1 MPLKAKK
8 PDPAKKRLKMFVFGI
23 WGSGKTIAAIQFPRS
38 VIIDTEKGT
47 ENYEKSIEK
56 ANSVVLKSSNAD
68 EIKDEIKVLLTE
80 KHTFTTLTIDPIT
93 ELRNAIIEK
102 WNRIFEKYSKSE
114 KESEMQDYGMRY
126 WGKVNGE
133 YKSVLRMIKQLD
145 MNVILTAHQ
154 KDVYDGMQK
163 TGIGP
168 DSGKNDMH
176 MFDYAFQVRIDNGKL
191 IAKTVKERAE
201 IGEQKF
207 PKEFEW
213 SYDNFCSYYG
223 KDKIEKESAPVPL
236 ATDEQTKE
244 LAGLIS
250 VVNIDREEIQKWL
263 DKADCDEF
271 AEMTS
276 DQIQKCIDFVK
287 KKLQPI
293 TGGQK

>member
-1 MPLKAKK
+1 MALKAKK
-8 PDPAKKRLKMFVFGI
+8 PDPAKKRLKMFIFGI
-23 WGSGKTIAAIQFPRS
+23 WGSGKTIAAIQFPNS

-47 ENYEKSIEK
+47 ENYSESIEK
-56 ANSVVLKSSNAD
+56 ANSVVLKSSNSE
-68 EIKDEIKVLLTE
+68 EIKDEIKTLLTE
-80 KHTFTTLTIDPIT
+80 KHAYKTLTVDPIT

-102 WNRIFEKYSKSE
+102 WNRVFEKYSKSE

-133 YKSVLRMIKQLD
+133 YKSVLRMLKQLD

-163 TGIGP
+163 SGVGP

-176 MFDYAFQVRIDNGKL
+176 MFDYAFQVRVEGTRL

-201 IGEQKF
+201 IGKHKF
-207 PKEFEW
+207 PKEFDW
-213 SYDNFCSYYG
+213 SYENFCNYYG
-223 KDKIEKESAPVPL
+223 KEEIEKESAPVTL
-236 ATDEQTKE
+236 ATPEQAEQLTNL
-244 LAGLIS
+244 LAI
-250 VVNIDREEIQKWL
+250 VNIDKEEIKKWL

-271 AEMTS
+271 SEMTS
-276 DQIQKCIDFVK
+276 DQIQKCIDHVK

-293 TGGQK
+293 TGGK